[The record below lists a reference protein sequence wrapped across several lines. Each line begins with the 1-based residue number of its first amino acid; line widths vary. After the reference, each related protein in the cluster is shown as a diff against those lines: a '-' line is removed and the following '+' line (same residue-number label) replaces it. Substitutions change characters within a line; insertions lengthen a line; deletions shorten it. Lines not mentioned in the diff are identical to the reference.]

1 MNLNKDV
8 KLAFG
13 IIEALNLHKRVMDAE
28 ELAFIVNTT
37 TLFIRKI
44 AHRLVKSGLIKSQ
57 KGPNGGYLLCK
68 PHILAL
74 EVFTAFGY
82 GTDADTTTPEGKVQW
97 AITTALGTT
106 RIV

>member
-13 IIEALNLHKRVMDAE
+13 IIETLNFHKRVMDAE
-28 ELAFIVNTT
+28 ELAFIVDTT

-44 AHRLVKSGLIKSQ
+44 AHKLVKSGLIKSQ
-57 KGPNGGYLLCK
+57 KGPNGGYVLNK
-68 PHILAL
+68 THIHAL
-74 EVFTAFGY
+74 EVLTVFGHR
-82 GTDADTTTPEGKVQW
+82 TDADPTTPEGKVQW
-97 AITTALGTT
+97 AITSALGTT